1 MIARKD
7 GSQRTFY
14 ASPCSCEFYTTDGT
28 TFLTNAQVDCSSF
41 FFTLDLLIDYM
52 RVFDQRQNTGWF
64 AIRRS
69 SRDKIHVIPHL
80 LSSWQQTR
88 DCSAL
93 PDEGVPFL
101 AHLVSLLYTNQGL
114 LRPAAELSP
123 VNLVSMPDETL
134 YCCPPPTTVD
144 IFLCWNSPVL
154 ASLSKD
160 VFDGIPELGKSW
172 ASKIVFDVIGHYLF
186 LTHICSNLQA
196 QWHDLRKK
204 NFQLI
209 HV

>member
-14 ASPCSCEFYTTDGT
+14 ASPCSCEFYTTDST
-28 TFLTNAQVDCSSF
+28 TFLTNAQDYS
-41 FFTLDLLIDYM
+41 LLWLIDLLIDCM

-69 SRDKIHVIPHL
+69 DRDKIHVIPHL

-134 YCCPPPTTVD
+134 YCCPPPTKVD

-160 VFDGIPELGKSW
+160 VFEGNSW
-172 ASKIVFDVIGHYLF
+172 AGKKLSKMVFAVIGHYLC

-204 NFQLI
+204 NSQLI
-209 HV
+209 HL

>member
-14 ASPCSCEFYTTDGT
+14 ASPCSCEFYTIDST
-28 TFLTNAQVDCSSF
+28 TFLTNAQDYS
-41 FFTLDLLIDYM
+41 LLWLIDLLIDCM

-69 SRDKIHVIPHL
+69 DRDKIHVIPHL
-80 LSSWQQTR
+80 LSSRQQTR

-114 LRPAAELSP
+114 LRPA
-123 VNLVSMPDETL
+123 T
-134 YCCPPPTTVD
+134 
-144 IFLCWNSPVL
+144 
-154 ASLSKD
+154 
-160 VFDGIPELGKSW
+160 
-172 ASKIVFDVIGHYLF
+172 
-186 LTHICSNLQA
+186 
-196 QWHDLRKK
+196 
-204 NFQLI
+204 
-209 HV
+209 